1 MQGIVRGRAPRRTRR
16 GVGLGAG
23 VLTLAATAL
32 LAGAAAADGATQRY
46 PGAAPCDGTLQRCI
60 DKSAPRTRILI
71 AKNVKEDL
79 EISTSVTL
87 QPAPGAD
94 PAIGS
99 NSAQWEL
106 EVRTR
111 GSQTLKAKLR
121 RLEFRN
127 VEIDVNLTGGSGHR
141 ILLQG
146 SSIDNPLGDS
156 NGVSGIDVDAERSGR
171 IRLRGNEIATKGDA
185 IDVTAAPEVGPL
197 EMEIANN
204 RITTS
209 DNPAGVDPNDSHGGM
224 NLEIGGT
231 ARAEV
236 DVYSNLVYGVAGCNC
251 GGASSVE
258 IEGNA
263 ADGIVNFIGNTVDD
277 SQYSSEGLDVND
289 EDPGSLTLNLFN
301 NLVSNASDDVIE
313 LPDDDPGLTILHD
326 HNDFYDPGDPPDF
339 GDYPPGPHTDQEDP
353 LYVDAA
359 GADYRLQSVSPQAA
373 QGIVCPPGGQSA
385 MDLAGNDR
393 VERLP
398 GMGAFVTP
406 GAFGFAPGPPEGL
419 FLLGTDEA
427 ETLDGGGGSDVI
439 CAYGGDDTAN
449 GKGGDDVIA
458 GGDGADVITDG
469 SGDDYLYGEAG
480 QDDITAGAGDDYL
493 SGGDDFDELEAH
505 DGIDG
510 NDYLDGGGGVDS
522 CNPDPGDLFTN
533 C

>member
-1 MQGIVRGRAPRRTRR
+1 MHGVR
-16 GVGLGAG
+16 LGAG
-23 VLTLAATAL
+23 LTGLLTSAL
-32 LAGAAAADGATQRY
+32 IAGPGAADAATQRY
-46 PGAAPCDGTLQRCI
+46 PDAAPCNGTLQRCI
-60 DKSAPRTRILI
+60 DQSPDRTRILI

-79 EISTSVTL
+79 KIRHSISL
-87 QPAPGAD
+87 QPAAGSD
-94 PAIGS
+94 PVIGS
-99 NSAQWEL
+99 NTDQWLL
-106 EVRTR
+106 EIKTQGV
-111 GSQTLKAKLR
+111 QQLKAKLR

-127 VEIDVNLTGGSGHR
+127 VEIEVRLTRGSGHR
-141 ILLQG
+141 IVVQG
-146 SSIDNPLGDS
+146 SSIDNPLGES
-156 NGVSGIDVDAERSGR
+156 NGVTGLDLEAQRPARMR
-171 IRLRGNEIATKGDA
+171 IRDNEIATKGSP
-185 IDVTAAPEVGPL
+185 IDLFAAPEDGPL
-197 EMEIANN
+197 EVEITNN
-204 RITTS
+204 RLTS
-209 DNPAGVDPNDSHGGM
+209 ADQPAGVEPNLSNSGM
-224 NLEIGGT
+224 ELYVGGT

-251 GGASSVE
+251 GGASGVE

-263 ADGIVNFIGNTVDD
+263 ADGAVNFVGNTVDD
-277 SQYSSEGLDVND
+277 SQYSAEGLDVND
-289 EDPGSLTLNLFN
+289 DDPGSLTVNLFDN
-301 NLVSNASDDVIE
+301 IISNASDDVID
-313 LPDDDPGLTILHD
+313 LPDADPGLDIVHD
-326 HNDFYDPGDPPDF
+326 YNDAYDPGDPPDF
-339 GDYPPGPHTDQEDP
+339 NGYPAGPHSDQEDP

-359 GADYRLQSVSPQAA
+359 AGDYRLQGVSPQAA

-385 MDLAGNDR
+385 KDLAGNDR

-458 GGDGADVITDG
+458 GGAGADVITDG